1 MFSITAC
8 LLLATAHARDFP
20 LLPVTYSLSVEANL
34 INLNTTKLQHEAY
47 DGDHGRV
54 AFVVVED
61 GGASRHLVELA
72 SGVVVEWTER
82 REPGGP
88 RVATG
93 CAATP
98 ERRSFTVDLARH
110 ELRTSNEFL
119 AAAPEGEAYLGV
131 SSARGIATD
140 LWRRAANNSYIAFE
154 MLYEFSAAG
163 WAFGGAA
170 GNATVPVRATLRGTA
185 FYGNDGAP
193 LPAPRGFHH
202 VYEFVNYR
210 DSVDAIRDFALP
222 YEVVFEASE
231 RLDVCDASAVTD
243 PAQVESLAALER
255 RNPPPTCS
263 DTTKLILRQKAAV
276 LVVVVLFV
284 GAFIGGAAVLVV
296 IASGGFPRTETFV
309 RRRLGKASVARQ
321 QLDEDHILMR
331 VRDVRAAAPDAGTAP
346 ATLDAQPDRECI

>member
-1 MFSITAC
+1 M
-8 LLLATAHARDFP
+8 
-20 LLPVTYSLSVEANL
+20 
-34 INLNTTKLQHEAY
+34 NTTTLQHEAY

-72 SGVVVEWTER
+72 SGVV
-82 REPGGP
+82 
-88 RVATG
+88 
-93 CAATP
+93 
-98 ERRSFTVDLARH
+98 
-110 ELRTSNEFL
+110 LRTSNEFL
-119 AAAPEGEAYLGV
+119 AAAPEGEAYLGL

-163 WAFGGAA
+163 WTFGGAA
-170 GNATVPVRATLRGTA
+170 GNATVPVRSTLRGTA

-193 LPAPRGFHH
+193 LSAPRGFHH

-210 DSVDAIRDFALP
+210 DSVDAVRDFALP

-296 IASGGFPRTETFV
+296 IASGGFPRTET
-309 RRRLGKASVARQ
+309 
-321 QLDEDHILMR
+321 
-331 VRDVRAAAPDAGTAP
+331 RAAAPRRVRRAAATRRGPSHARPRRPRRGPGRRGRPGDPRRPAGWG
-346 ATLDAQPDRECI
+346 I

>member
-1 MFSITAC
+1 MPLFSITSC
-8 LLLATAHARDFP
+8 FLLAAARDFP
-20 LLPVTYSLSVEANL
+20 LLPQTYSLSVEANL
-34 INLNTTKLQHEAY
+34 INMNTTKLQHEAY

-88 RVATG
+88 RVAAG

-163 WAFGGAA
+163 WTFGGAA

-193 LPAPRGFHH
+193 LSAPRGFHH

-210 DSVDAIRDFALP
+210 DRRRRSPRPCPGASRASSSP
-222 YEVVFEASE
+222 CRSACGRRGRRTPGPAPSCRGAGWRSGRRWAGSRGNSSTPGTWRRSRPPCPRSWARACPASARGARSGASSE
-231 RLDVCDASAVTD
+231 RTSTN
-243 PAQVESLAALER
+243 R
-255 RNPPPTCS
+255 RY
-263 DTTKLILRQKAAV
+263 
-276 LVVVVLFV
+276 
-284 GAFIGGAAVLVV
+284 GARGSPIRWG
-296 IASGGFPRTETFV
+296 R
-309 RRRLGKASVARQ
+309 
-321 QLDEDHILMR
+321 
-331 VRDVRAAAPDAGTAP
+331 
-346 ATLDAQPDRECI
+346 